1 MRWKVGFYEDADGKA
16 PVEEFLDSLAAKQRN
31 KLVALIEKLAEYGV
45 DLPFPYSSQVRGKL
59 RELRTRLGKTRLRIL
74 YSPIPRGLL
83 SCCTASSRTPGNWK
97 RHTYKSQKKDWPA
110 TIGGLKLKEPGG
122 TAMPSRWTRYYDR
135 LMGDPETK
143 QQIEK
148 ELQSLEVG
156 IQIASLRQKR
166 GLNQTQLAARA
177 GMNASKIS
185 VIENSPQNM
194 RLGTLLRLAH
204 ALNQRLK
211 IEFIAEEPHRTAAAS
226 HRRA

>member
-1 MRWKVGFYEDADGKA
+1 
-16 PVEEFLDSLAAKQRN
+16 
-31 KLVALIEKLAEYGV
+31 
-45 DLPFPYSSQVRGKL
+45 
-59 RELRTRLGKTRLRIL
+59 
-74 YSPIPRGLL
+74 
-83 SCCTASSRTPGNWK
+83 
-97 RHTYKSQKKDWPA
+97 
-110 TIGGLKLKEPGG
+110 
-122 TAMPSRWTRYYDR
+122 MPSRWTRYYDR